1 GFMKDNGLGAWVH
14 GEDNLRNGRLLKGT
28 DKLGGKGVWL
38 ANCLDERIDGVGVG
52 AVNLNGSLGA
62 ICNGEQGSSAR
73 DIDVGIARAAID
85 NLAAGRQFFDNQP
98 VAFDGGDLLLR
109 GRSGGSV
116 MGGCV

>member
-1 GFMKDNGLGAWVH
+1 
-14 GEDNLRNGRLLKGT
+14 
-28 DKLGGKGVWL
+28 
-38 ANCLDERIDGVGVG
+38 
-52 AVNLNGSLGA
+52 SLGA

-116 MGGCV
+116 MGGCVDGSDENQYVVFPAGRSEGAGKADPGMKLAGKIEQWGGVFQPV